1 MVDVFVGVGVEV
13 LLVVATEVVDGFIEL
28 GLTDELVGGVV
39 LVEVNGLDDSV
50 GMLELVVV
58 VRVLV
63 LAVGVLLSFFD
74 ACEGVDDCKGVDP
87 TVVPFLVVVEVATHQ
102 YNKFIINACY

>member
-28 GLTDELVGGVV
+28 GLTDELVDG
-39 LVEVNGLDDSV
+39 LALAEVNGLDDSV
-50 GMLELVVV
+50 GMVVLVVV

-63 LAVGVLLSFFD
+63 LVVEVLLPLFD
-74 ACEGVDDCKGVDP
+74 GCEGADDFKGVDP
-87 TVVPFLVVVEVATHQ
+87 SVVPFLVVVEVATHQ
-102 YNKFIINACY
+102 

>member
-28 GLTDELVGGVV
+28 GLTDESVDGLA
-39 LVEVNGLDDSV
+39 LAEVNGLDDSV
-50 GMLELVVV
+50 GMVVLVVV

-63 LAVGVLLSFFD
+63 VEVLLPLFD
-74 ACEGVDDCKGVDP
+74 GCEGADDFKGVDP
-87 TVVPFLVVVEVATHQ
+87 SVVPFLVVVEVATHQ
-102 YNKFIINACY
+102 

>member
-13 LLVVATEVVDGFIEL
+13 LFVVATEVVDGFIEL

-39 LVEVNGLDDSV
+39 LVYGLDDSV
-50 GMLELVVV
+50 GMVALVVV

-63 LAVGVLLSFFD
+63 LAVWVLLSLFD
-74 ACEGVDDCKGVDP
+74 ACEGVDP
-87 TVVPFLVVVEVATHQ
+87 SVVPFLVVVEVATNQ
-102 YNKFIINACY
+102 